1 MADAEQPRAPRIA
14 GWLPLAVLCL
24 SCAQSCVAQAA
35 ATYAFANASPI
46 RMYNRPASSGGRNEN
61 FEFGKA
67 YEVDQQASGYV
78 KLRISS
84 GATAYVRSADVTL
97 VTSPQWLATTSGYNR
112 TEREVIRFWNSR
124 EKLKEF
130 LAHSTTPGSQ
140 WDYEEYFESA
150 PLFQLRL
157 PVTQSDKVNLL
168 DREVP
173 IVSAMMPISREM
185 YRAFDSQRSGFDKK
199 IDLHLVVDVSGSTRD
214 FLESAMGGLART
226 LTSTSFG
233 DRINVVFVT
242 TFGISRHEKSSF
254 RGKVAPKDLAGFA
267 WHRRGISQ
275 TAGDERGP
283 LVDGLAAMNRGI
295 HADSS
300 GAPVLVVMSG
310 ADVEFSGS
318 AAVSKSLTI
327 ENLELKLPAGAV
339 AIFAQITPEP
349 GDDLR
354 YVSRR
359 LRGMSHVDYLE
370 YSETLADDLS
380 ANLMR
385 LAETPKFAAAKGV
398 NAIASTAHS
407 KKMMAFLPRVLTS
420 TANLPGSAAQADWYA
435 IRLWLAVDPLIWQVE

>member
-1 MADAEQPRAPRIA
+1 MTNAQQSSAQRIA
-14 GWLPLAVLCL
+14 GLFMVAVLCL
-24 SCAQSCVAQAA
+24 WCTPSCVSQA

-46 RMYNRPASSGGRNEN
+46 RVYDRPASSGGRNEN

-67 YEVDQQASGYV
+67 YEVDQQAPGYV

-84 GATAYVRSADVTL
+84 GTTAYVRSADVTL

-112 TEREVIRFWNSR
+112 TEREVIRFWNSQK
-124 EKLKEF
+124 KLKEF

-150 PLFQLRL
+150 PLFHLRL
-157 PVTQSDKVNLL
+157 PVTQSDKVSLQG
-168 DREVP
+168 REVP

-214 FLESAMGGLART
+214 FLERAIGGVTR
-226 LTSTSFG
+226 TSFR
-233 DRINVVFVT
+233 DRVNVAFVT
-242 TFGISRHEKSSF
+242 TFGISRDEKSSF
-254 RGKVAPKDLAGFA
+254 RGKVAPKDLAAFA

-283 LVDGLAAMNRGI
+283 IVDGLAAMNRGI
-295 HADSS
+295 PANSS
-300 GAPVLVVMSG
+300 GAPVLVVMSA

-318 AAVSKSLTI
+318 AAISKSLTI
-327 ENLELKLPAGAV
+327 ENLMLKLPAGAV

-354 YVSRR
+354 YVSQR
-359 LRGMSHVDYLE
+359 LRGMSHVYYLE
-370 YSETLADDLS
+370 YSETLADDLA

-385 LAETPKFAAAKGV
+385 LAETPKFAAAKAM

-407 KKMMAFLPRVLTS
+407 KNMMAFLPRVLTS
-420 TANLPGSAAQADWYA
+420 TANLPGSAAGADWYA